1 MMNNKLFIGL
11 VACAFTGA
19 LTACDN
25 IDENDRYIPV
35 ERPEISRVVLIQE
48 FTGMNCVNC
57 PNGAA
62 VLHNLQEQFP
72 GSVIVVGMHPENNPN
87 TMPLA
92 GLNLTSPLATA
103 YYEYFQPNAFPAAMV
118 NGGELMYNTDLWT
131 TSVIEALKIPAAV
144 DLHITTTYD
153 SESRELKADFETVFN
168 QMYSGDLSVLLWV
181 MENDIH
187 GLQMSLGG
195 KVIVDY
201 SHNHVLRGSLNGTWG
216 EQIGQNFVTEQK
228 ITGSGSIILNEKW
241 VPENCEVVALVFQT
255 GSKTVEQAAVTSVVE
270 PEESES

>member
-1 MMNNKLFIGL
+1 MMSNKLFIGL
-11 VACAFTGA
+11 AACAFAGV

-62 VLHNLQEQFP
+62 VLHNLQDQFP

-131 TSVIEALKIPAAV
+131 TSAIKALEVPAAV
-144 DLHITTTYD
+144 DLHVTTTYD
-153 SESRELKADFETVFN
+153 PASRELKADFETVFN
-168 QMYSGDLSVLLWV
+168 QMYSGELSVLLWV
-181 MENDIH
+181 MENNIN
-187 GLQMSLGG
+187 GLQMSLSG
-195 KVIVDY
+195 VIRDY

-216 EQIGQNFVTEQK
+216 QQIGQNFVTEQK
-228 ITGSGSIILNEKW
+228 ITGSGSITLDEKW

-255 GSKTVEQAAVTSVVE
+255 GSKTVEQAAIAPAIES
-270 PEESES
+270 EESES